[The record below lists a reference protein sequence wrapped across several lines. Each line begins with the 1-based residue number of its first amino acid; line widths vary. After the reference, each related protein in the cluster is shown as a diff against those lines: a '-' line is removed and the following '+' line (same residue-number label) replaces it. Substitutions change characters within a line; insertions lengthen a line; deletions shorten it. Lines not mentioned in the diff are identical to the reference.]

1 MSARRLRS
9 SVLAVAL
16 IVLAGCATLP
26 PAPRQPITAEAR
38 EVIERLDERWREFS
52 SLRTLADLSIRQ
64 GTSRQQARGVL
75 LVKAPGSVR
84 FEALSP
90 MGQPLLLA
98 TVHQGR
104 LTAYDAT
111 TNEGYVGPATAE
123 MTARFLHLPFEPD
136 DLVGMLSGR
145 PIPPADIRSA
155 QLLPPDEVGPSIE
168 MHGTNNRRRIWFDPT
183 TRAVKQFELS
193 GGRAEAR
200 VRYVPT
206 PGGEIGGFDLT
217 AGLNTVA
224 ASVRYQNPALGVPID
239 PDAFVLTIPKGAKT
253 QEIR

>member
-1 MSARRLRS
+1 VSVRRLRS
-9 SVLAVAL
+9 SLLAL

-38 EVIERLDERWREFS
+38 AVIERLEARWREFS

-90 MGQPLLLA
+90 LGQPLLLA
-98 TVHQGR
+98 TVHEGR

-111 TNEGYVGPATAE
+111 TNEGYVGPATAAT
-123 MTARFLHLPFEPD
+123 TARFLHLPFEPD
-136 DLVGMLSGR
+136 DLVGLLAGR
-145 PIPPADIRSA
+145 PVLPADIRSA
-155 QLLPPDEVGPSIE
+155 ELKAPDEIGPSIE

-183 TRAVKQFELS
+183 TTAVKQFELA

-206 PGGEIGGFDLT
+206 AGGDIGGFDLST
-217 AGLNTVA
+217 TLNTVA
-224 ASVRYQNPALGVPID
+224 ATVRYQNPELGVPLE

>member
-1 MSARRLRS
+1 M
-9 SVLAVAL
+9 
-16 IVLAGCATLP
+16 
-26 PAPRQPITAEAR
+26 
-38 EVIERLDERWREFS
+38 
-52 SLRTLADLSIRQ
+52 
-64 GTSRQQARGVL
+64 L

-111 TNEGYVGPATAE
+111 TNEGYVGPATAAT
-123 MTARFLHLPFEPD
+123 TARFLHLPFEPD
-136 DLVGMLSGR
+136 DLVGMLAGR
-145 PIPPADIRSA
+145 PVPPADIRSA
-155 QLLPPDEVGPSIE
+155 EVLPADEIGPSIE

-183 TRAVKQFELS
+183 TFAVKQFELT

-200 VRYVPT
+200 VRYVTAPA
-206 PGGEIGGFDLT
+206 GEIGGFDLT

-224 ASVRYQNPALGVPID
+224 ATVRYQNPALGVPID
-239 PDAFVLTIPKGAKT
+239 PDAFALTIPKGAKT